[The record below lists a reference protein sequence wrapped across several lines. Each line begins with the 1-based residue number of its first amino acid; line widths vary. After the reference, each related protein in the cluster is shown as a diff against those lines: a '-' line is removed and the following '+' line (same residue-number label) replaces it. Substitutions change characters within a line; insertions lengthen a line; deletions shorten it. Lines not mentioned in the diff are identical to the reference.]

1 MTKKDA
7 IWYKLVA
14 LMLSLVVLLPIL
26 AACGGGGKET
36 PTPIAT
42 LTPTTGTTST
52 TTPTATPGTLQPTA
66 TPNLEPVKIGII
78 QSWSGPLAMS
88 GMLSDSVSNLME
100 WYVQKQGG
108 ILGGRPVK
116 FIKYDNGGTV
126 ADSGAGATKLIKEDN
141 VAAITEGGAAD
152 QTEFAVADVTDPLK
166 VPFIHFG
173 TVNALLSNYKWTA
186 TTISVQNERA
196 DEFSNFILNT
206 LKPKTIGILAQEMA
220 DGRVIWDLMKPKLNA
235 AGVNIVY
242 EDWVQPGTMD
252 LSSNL
257 TKIKFL
263 KPDVLFTYMVEDTFV
278 TMFKQINELG
288 GWGGIQVFCGNEH
301 ANTANV
307 LKQPTAQGAYS
318 LAAYM
323 PGSSDPGVV
332 AYEHAWTDRVAEDPG
347 FAQKYI
353 PAQLNVYAYYWN
365 CFIIAIQAIKVAG
378 SDDSA
383 KVAEALRS
391 GKVEADTAFGH
402 MHIQTDGTAGVKDH
416 IVQITAGGK
425 LVVVQ

>member
-1 MTKKDA
+1 
-7 IWYKLVA
+7 
-14 LMLSLVVLLPIL
+14 MLSLVVLLPIL
-26 AACGGGGKET
+26 AACGGGDEET
-36 PTPIAT
+36 IIPEETATPSAT
-42 LTPTTGTTST
+42 LTQTTS
-52 TTPTATPGTLQPTA
+52 PTLTIIPTA
-66 TPNLEPVKIGII
+66 TPNSSNEPVKIGII
-78 QSWSGPLAMS
+78 QAWSGPMALS
-88 GMLSDSVSNLME
+88 GILSDSVSNLME

-108 ILGGRPVK
+108 ILGGRLVK
-116 FIKYDNGGTV
+116 FIKYDNRGTV
-126 ADSGAGATKLIKEDN
+126 ADSGAGATKLVKEDH
-141 VAAITEGGAAD
+141 VTAITEGGASD
-152 QTEFAVADVTDPLK
+152 ETFFAVANVTDPLK

-186 TTISVQNERA
+186 TTISIENERA

-242 EDWVQPGTMD
+242 EDFVQPGTMD

-288 GWGGIQVFCGNEH
+288 GWAGIQVFCGNEH

-332 AYEHAWTDRVAEDPG
+332 AYEHAWADRVAEDPG
-347 FAQKYI
+347 FAKKYI

-378 SDDSA
+378 SDDPA

-402 MHIQTDGTAGVKDH
+402 MHIQTDGSAGVKDH
-416 IVQITAGGK
+416 IVQITDGK